1 MTEKIGTGTQMQ
13 QVLDLQAEHKIP
25 QEVVK
30 AIKSQVEMLDAVY
43 GTERDV
49 DNDNGGYV
57 LLLLPDKDVK
67 DRESIY
73 LDVLKKYHFRMD
85 TAEVENTL
93 CKDERWEWYSDLFL
107 STNEYG
113 VTVICPLCL

>member
-1 MTEKIGTGTQMQ
+1 MTEKIWTRTQMQ
-13 QVLDLQAEHKIP
+13 RIFDLQAEHKIP

-30 AIKSQVEMLDAVY
+30 EIKSQVEMLDAVY

-49 DNDNGGYV
+49 DNDDGGYV
-57 LLLLPDKDVK
+57 LLLLPDKDIK
-67 DRESIY
+67 DRDSIY
-73 LDVLKKYHFRMD
+73 LEALKKYHFRMD

-93 CKDERWEWYSDLFL
+93 CKDGHWEWYSDLFL

-113 VTVICPLCL
+113 VTVIYPLCL

>member
-1 MTEKIGTGTQMQ
+1 MTEKIWTEAQMQ

-43 GTERDV
+43 GMERKA
-49 DNDNGGYV
+49 DNDDGGYV
-57 LLLLPDKDVK
+57 LLLLSDKDVK

-73 LDVLKKYHFRMD
+73 LEVLKKIIS
-85 TAEVENTL
+85 AWIQQ
-93 CKDERWEWYSDLFL
+93 K
-107 STNEYG
+107 
-113 VTVICPLCL
+113 